1 MCVAQ
6 SLPAPP
12 WGMPCTLPIW
22 CMRVNPLFP
31 RTSIYLYHIF
41 HPRFF
46 ADTLRNATEAYD
58 GTQTVTFQHRT
69 CVMPSAICLHALL
82 PMSGPFAIFLRCML
96 ICHTPSFSI
105 SRCLQY
111 ITSLFLAWFFTS
123 VFSLVPPTC
132 LLVSQLHWLF
142 VLLDC
147 KYSSACGE
155 EISQVN
161 FAL

>member
-1 MCVAQ
+1 MSASSYMMHVHCPFTRWCLAPLVVPASPRRLSHWHHTPM
-6 SLPAPP
+6 SLYPS
-12 WGMPCTLPIW
+12 
-22 CMRVNPLFP
+22 RVHLFTPL
-31 RTSIYLYHIF
+31 
-41 HPRFF
+41 
-46 ADTLRNATEAYD
+46 
-58 GTQTVTFQHRT
+58 FQHRT

-82 PMSGPFAIFLRCML
+82 PVSGPFAIFLRCML
-96 ICHTPSFSI
+96 ICLTPSFSI

-147 KYSSACGE
+147 KYSST
-155 EISQVN
+155 S
-161 FAL
+161 